1 MRKVI
6 SIILLLI
13 LIIPLLAACGK
24 IEEHPSDT
32 IDTPIKTQWA
42 VLRMPDDSIVEG
54 MCEYTRRYTSGYVE
68 VMING
73 TMFYCD
79 RLRLVVFDVEN

>member
-6 SIILLLI
+6 SIVLLLI

-24 IEEHPSDT
+24 VEEHPA

-54 MCEYTRRYTSGYVE
+54 MCEYTRRYASGYVE
-68 VMING
+68 VMIDG

-79 RLRLVVFDVEN
+79 RIRLVVFEVEN